1 MISINTN
8 ISSFIARQ
16 SLDKATD
23 ILNTAVERMSTG
35 YKINSGKDNAANYN
49 ITTNMTTYIQAYQ
62 IAEDNASMGIDL
74 INTATS
80 SLELLGSQFS
90 RLRTLATQA
99 ANGTYGEASLQAINS
114 EANAIVE
121 EIKRVFQSTEYN
133 GISLFG
139 PLTDSSFVN
148 EVTQRETESMTK
160 FSGVSDSSTISS
172 GIYSIST
179 AAELEK
185 LADMTNRGLIQG
197 GEFVLADDIDLAS
210 YTSNGGW
217 VPIGTST
224 NSFEGTFDGNGYTIS
239 NLYINR
245 SGSSNQGFLGQSG
258 SNAVIKNLAL
268 ESVDITARSSSGS
281 IVGVLDGSTISN
293 CYSSGRVTGTN
304 NTGGIAG
311 ATTLGSII
319 DTYTTA
325 AVAGSAQVG
334 GIAGDSIFTT
344 FNNVYAINSVSG
356 TGNNIGG
363 IAGYAGGNLT
373 NCYVLGDT
381 SGLDGIFAGLADS
394 TISISDCFYYENN
407 GLPYVGSGT
416 PNIGNISYFN
426 PNDLPFNVG
435 GLDNVI
441 VQFQIGIFS
450 DEASQISVNTT
461 MQLNSIDDLKNIG
474 IGTSDYLGKIDKF
487 TALVSAKET
496 ELGAISNRLES
507 AIEEIGIR
515 YDNLVSSRSTLRD
528 ADIAEVSSEYIKQ
541 QILQQASAT
550 LLATANQ
557 TPSIA
562 LQLL

>member
-23 ILNTAVERMSTG
+23 LLNTAVERMSTG
-35 YKINSGKDNAANYN
+35 YKINSGKDNAANYG

-74 INTATS
+74 INTAAS
-80 SLELLGSQFS
+80 SLELLGDHFS
-90 RLRTLATQA
+90 RLRDLATQA
-99 ANGTYGEASLQAINS
+99 ANGTYGTDSLQAINR

-121 EIKRVFQSTEYN
+121 EIKRIFQTTEYN

-148 EVTQRETESMTK
+148 EVIQRETESMTE
-160 FSGVSDSSTISS
+160 FSGVNNNSTISS
-172 GIYSIST
+172 GTYSIST
-179 AAELEK
+179 AAELAK

-217 VPIGTST
+217 TPIGSAT
-224 NSFEGTFDGNGYTIS
+224 NSFEGIFDGNGYTIS

-245 SGSSNQGFLGQSG
+245 SGSNNQGLFGQSG
-258 SNAVIKNLAL
+258 NSAIIKNLAL
-268 ESVDITARSSSGS
+268 ESVDITAGSSSGS
-281 IVGVLDGSTISN
+281 IVGTLDGSTISN
-293 CYSSGRVTGTN
+293 CFSTGRIAGTN

-311 ATTLGSII
+311 ATTVGSIT

-334 GIAGDSIFTT
+334 GIVGDSIFTT

-381 SGLDGIFAGLADS
+381 SGLDGVFAGLADP
-394 TISISDCFYYENN
+394 TITISDCFYYENN
-407 GLPYVGSGT
+407 GLPYVGSGS

-426 PNDLPFNVG
+426 PKDLPFNVG
-435 GLDNVI
+435 GVDDVI

-461 MQLNSIDDLKNIG
+461 MQLNGIDDLKNIG
-474 IGTSDYLGKIDKF
+474 IGTSDYLSKIDKF
-487 TALVSAKET
+487 ITLVSTKQT

-507 AIEEIGIR
+507 AVEEIGIR

-562 LQLL
+562 IQLL

>member
-74 INTATS
+74 INTTTS

-245 SGSSNQGFLGQSG
+245 SGSSNQGFFGQSG

-435 GLDNVI
+435 GVDDVI